1 MKFKHIA
8 IEGNIGSG
16 KTSLAKKLAA
26 HFNAKLV
33 LEEFID
39 NPFLKDFYYNKTNAL
54 ALELAFLNDRCNQL
68 ADLKKTENKNLIIS
82 DYHFG
87 KSLIF
92 AKNNLHEAEYFLFE
106 KLYKKLTSNYNP
118 PDLIIFLN
126 CETETLLSRIKKRGR
141 EFEESITTNY
151 LSSISKCYIIFLKND
166 SKNKWLSINS
176 NDLNFVENEKD
187 FGTILEF
194 IYKS

>member
-1 MKFKHIA
+1 MQFKHIA

-16 KTSLAKKLAA
+16 KTSLAKKLAT

-39 NPFLKDFYYNKTNAL
+39 NPFLKEFYSNKTNAL
-54 ALELAFLNDRCNQL
+54 ALELTFLNDRCKQL
-68 ADLKKTENKNLIIS
+68 AEFKKTENKTLIIS
-82 DYHFG
+82 DYYIG

-92 AKNNLHEAEYFLFE
+92 AKNNLSEAEYILYE
-106 KLYKKLTSNYNP
+106 KLHEKLTSNYNS

-126 CETETLLSRIKKRGR
+126 CEIETILSRIKKRGR
-141 EFEESITTNY
+141 KFEESITTNY
-151 LSSISKCYIIFLKND
+151 LSSIADCYMSFLKND
-166 SKNKWLSINS
+166 TKNKWISINS
-176 NDLNFVENEKD
+176 DNLNFVENEKD

-194 IYKS
+194 IYK